1 MSKKVLIPL
10 AQGFE
15 EAEFIGIAD
24 VLKRAAEL
32 SGIWKLLSL
41 LWIMNFW

>member
-1 MSKKVLIPL
+1 KFEKKNLKIRREKMSKKVLIPL

-24 VLKRAAEL
+24 VSAE
-32 SGIWKLLSL
+32 K
-41 LWIMNFW
+41 

>member
-24 VLKRAAEL
+24 VLKRAAD
-32 SGIWKLLSL
+32 
-41 LWIMNFW
+41 

>member
-24 VLKRAAEL
+24 VLKRAKEL
-32 SGIWKLLSL
+32 NPEFGSCYSFVKQ
-41 LWIMNFW
+41 

>member
-24 VLKRAAEL
+24 V
-32 SGIWKLLSL
+32 
-41 LWIMNFW
+41 